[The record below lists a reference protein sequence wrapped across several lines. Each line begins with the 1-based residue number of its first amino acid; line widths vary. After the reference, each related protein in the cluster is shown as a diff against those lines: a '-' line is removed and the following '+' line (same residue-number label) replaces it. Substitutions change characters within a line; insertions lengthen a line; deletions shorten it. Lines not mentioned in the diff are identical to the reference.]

1 MNIADTFIRK
11 PAKFIGEVRGELHKV
26 NWSTRQEVL
35 SSTLVVIAST
45 FLVAVFIGVVDLVF
59 SKILSVVFR

>member
-1 MNIADTFIRK
+1 MNIADTFVRK
-11 PAKFIGEVRGELHKV
+11 PVKFISEVRQELYKV

-45 FLVAVFIGVVDLVF
+45 FLVAVFIGTVDMLF